1 MSYSTKR
8 KLSFPPQIYSDSNY
22 GSTYRTN
29 YGGTYNGSSTIN
41 NKAMS
46 QQLEKCWNE
55 LATGKYSSN
64 NNRRNSATSS
74 AIEEEVRNIYDQVAL
89 QVRRGG
95 GGGGIDTGAMSVVS
109 SQINSTYS
117 KSEKSFVNM
126 FRIPKPPRSYGFSE
140 ASNSRILS
148 SLQSPPM
155 TTTNT
160 TTTKNKMM
168 YTLPT
173 TNDEVNAYLVDNDK
187 ECMVPGMIF
196 FIIGFVLFPFWWFAS
211 IIPLHPVTEKEF
223 KWRKINRYASVISI
237 IVLICAA
244 VAVFVIFKDKIF

>member
-1 MSYSTKR
+1 MSYTPKS
-8 KLSFPPQIYSDSNY
+8 KLSYQAYPETNY
-22 GSTYRTN
+22 GSSNYRTN
-29 YGGTYNGSSTIN
+29 YGSSYNNSSLN

-46 QQLEKCWNE
+46 KQLEKCWQE

-89 QVRRGG
+89 QVRRGDATN
-95 GGGGIDTGAMSVVS
+95 ISMVS
-109 SQINSTYS
+109 SQLNSNYS
-117 KSEKSFVNM
+117 KSEKSFVNF
-126 FRIPKPPRSYGFSE
+126 FRVPKPPRSYGFSE

-168 YTLPT
+168 YTLPSAT
-173 TNDEVNAYLVDNDK
+173 AEANAYLVDNDK

-196 FIIGFVLFPFWWFAS
+196 FIIGFVLPPFWWFAS
-211 IIPLHPVTEKEF
+211 VIPLHPVTEKEF
-223 KWRKINRYASVISI
+223 KWRKINRYASLVSI
-237 IVLICAA
+237 ILLIGAA
-244 VAVFVIFKDKIF
+244 IAAFIIFRNHIF

>member
-1 MSYSTKR
+1 MSSSTNTPKS
-8 KLSFPPQIYSDSNY
+8 KLSYPPQIYTDSTY
-22 GSTYRTN
+22 GSSYRTGFSN
-29 YGGTYNGSSTIN
+29 TYGSTIN
-41 NKAMS
+41 NKQMS
-46 QQLEKCWNE
+46 QQLEKCWKE
-55 LATGKYSSN
+55 LATGKYNSN
-64 NNRRNSATSS
+64 LNRRNSATSS

-89 QVRRGG
+89 QVRRG
-95 GGGGIDTGAMSVVS
+95 DSTNMSVVS
-109 SQINSTYS
+109 SQFNSNYS
-117 KSEKSFVNM
+117 KSDKSFVNF

-173 TNDEVNAYLVDNDK
+173 AEANANAYLVDNDK
-187 ECMVPGMIF
+187 ECLVPGMIF

-223 KWRKINRYASVISI
+223 KWRKINRYATVFSI
-237 IVLICAA
+237 IVLIGLAIGL
-244 VAVFVIFKDKIF
+244 VIIFRDRIFK

>member
-1 MSYSTKR
+1 MSYTPKS
-8 KLSFPPQIYSDSNY
+8 KLSYPLQIYSDSNY

-29 YGGTYNGSSTIN
+29 YGGSYSGSSTVN

-95 GGGGIDTGAMSVVS
+95 DSGSMSVVS
-109 SQINSTYS
+109 SQLNSTYS

-223 KWRKINRYASVISI
+223 KWRKINRYASIVSI
-237 IVLICAA
+237 ILLI
-244 VAVFVIFKDKIF
+244 

>member
-1 MSYSTKR
+1 MSSSASNPKS
-8 KLSFPPQIYSDSNY
+8 KLSYPPQIYVDSTY
-22 GSTYRTN
+22 GSTYRPG
-29 YGGTYNGSSTIN
+29 YSSTYGSTMN
-41 NKAMS
+41 NKQMS
-46 QQLEKCWNE
+46 QQLEKCWKE

-64 NNRRNSATSS
+64 LNRRNSATSS

-89 QVRRGG
+89 QVRRG
-95 GGGGIDTGAMSVVS
+95 DSTNMSVVS
-109 SQINSTYS
+109 SQLNSNYS
-117 KSEKSFVNM
+117 KSEKSFVN
-126 FRIPKPPRSYGFSE
+126 FFIIPKPPRSYGFSE

-173 TNDEVNAYLVDNDK
+173 HEAEANANAYLVDNDK
-187 ECMVPGMIF
+187 ECLVPGMIF
-196 FIIGFVLFPFWWFAS
+196 FIIGFILFPFWWFAS

-223 KWRKINRYASVISI
+223 KWRKINRYASVVSI
-237 IVLICAA
+237 IILIG
-244 VAVFVIFKDKIF
+244 VAIALFIKFKNRLIQ

>member
-1 MSYSTKR
+1 MSYTPRS
-8 KLSFPPQIYSDSNY
+8 KLSSPPQFYPESNY
-22 GSTYRTN
+22 RSSYRNN
-29 YGGTYNGSSTIN
+29 YGGTYDTIN

-46 QQLEKCWNE
+46 QQLEKCWKE
-55 LATGKYSSN
+55 LSTGKYSSN
-64 NNRRNSATSS
+64 NNRRNSASSS

-95 GGGGIDTGAMSVVS
+95 DSGAVSVVS
-109 SQINSTYS
+109 SQLNSNYS
-117 KSEKSFVNM
+117 KSEMSFINM
-126 FRIPKPPRSYGFSE
+126 FRVPKPPRSYGFSE
-140 ASNSRILS
+140 ASNSRMLS

-196 FIIGFVLFPFWWFAS
+196 FIIGFF
-211 IIPLHPVTEKEF
+211 IIPILVVCFNCSITSCY
-223 KWRKINRYASVISI
+223 RKGI
-237 IVLICAA
+237 
-244 VAVFVIFKDKIF
+244 

>member
-1 MSYSTKR
+1 MY
-8 KLSFPPQIYSDSNY
+8 LIYFIK
-22 GSTYRTN
+22 
-29 YGGTYNGSSTIN
+29 IN
-41 NKAMS
+41 
-46 QQLEKCWNE
+46 Q
-55 LATGKYSSN
+55 ATGKYSSD

-95 GGGGIDTGAMSVVS
+95 DSGSMSVVS
-109 SQINSTYS
+109 SQYNSTYS
-117 KSEKSFVNM
+117 KSEKSFVNL
-126 FRIPKPPRSYGFSE
+126 FRVPKPPRSYGFSE

-148 SLQSPPM
+148 SFQSPPM

-196 FIIGFVLFPFWWFAS
+196 FIIGLVL
-211 IIPLHPVTEKEF
+211 
-223 KWRKINRYASVISI
+223 KIFYFYFFFFFLKKISKYKVNNKYNEY
-237 IVLICAA
+237 VLI
-244 VAVFVIFKDKIF
+244 VFIYILLF

>member
-1 MSYSTKR
+1 MSYTPKN
-8 KLSFPPQIYSDSNY
+8 KINYPPQIYADSKY
-22 GSTYRTN
+22 GNTYRN
-29 YGGTYNGSSTIN
+29 SYGGTYSSAPMN

-46 QQLEKCWNE
+46 QQLEKCWKE
-55 LATGKYSSN
+55 IATGKYSSD

-95 GGGGIDTGAMSVVS
+95 DSGSMSVVS
-109 SQINSTYS
+109 SQYNSTYS
-117 KSEKSFVNM
+117 KSEKSFVNL
-126 FRIPKPPRSYGFSE
+126 FRVPKPPRSYGFSE

-148 SLQSPPM
+148 SFQSPPM

-211 IIPLHPVTEKEF
+211 IVPLHPVTEKEF
-223 KWRKINRYASVISI
+223 KWRKINRYASVVSI
-237 IVLICAA
+237 IILIGIA
-244 VAVFVIFKDKIF
+244 VALFVLYRNKIF